1 MASKQV
7 SEILV
12 KLGIQGFEGL
22 DKLKSSFREL
32 EKSIG
37 PSAATIDRARDSIIA
52 FGKEG
57 KNTEQLVKGQIEA
70 LRGLQSQTER
80 GSTAWAQLAGDIE
93 KFRQASRRT
102 DGEIE
107 ILRQG
112 ILSVATG
119 ANQSQ
124 QSLRSYIADL
134 GRLRGEA
141 TITGSV
147 FNALGSNIAELT
159 ARLQQA
165 ESQTTQTGR
174 AFGRVLGQALASTSA
189 GARQQLAQTK
199 ELIDE
204 QRRLIESIDSLAAR
218 ERNLK
223 KNKEERAAIEERLNR
238 ALAQQMQ
245 LTFQESARA
254 GRETVRSAAAAFAD
268 PTFLRDITPEALDR
282 RLGELPNT
290 TAGLN
295 QQLSELS
302 ERLANTRRNTIDYL
316 VVAMQMAG
324 AQRELTAVTQGYAQS
339 LLMGI
344 RTGTVA
350 PSARNLQEVISALR
364 AEMSQLDTTTTEGA
378 RAYAE
383 NANQARALENQ
394 LKNLANAYRHVGDM
408 AAQSATA
415 EASAATARVTANYL
429 NRGLV
434 RQQEQAMAELGQRVR
449 AGVAATPLALP
460 MAGQTSAP
468 GTGLE
473 ISGGARVGRASGRIQ
488 RFFSGFQVGEAQ
500 IRLPGQP
507 IGYGP
512 QATEEQSDRARRAAI
527 SEADAV
533 RTAGEARARAE
544 QQIQSYRAEIDKARQ
559 ADIGSIN
566 STQRLREAID
576 QYRSTLPSA
585 SAEFKKL
592 TKDINELDARSEK
605 LNRTMARRRLTAG
618 QAVQAGGAIISGGIF
633 GGPEG
638 FLGGVGGAV
647 AGSLIPALGTVG
659 GAFAGAAI
667 GAQVGMFRQS
677 LAAAAD
683 YAAGLQKMQIA
694 LRNAAGSQIEFDR
707 AMAAAN
713 AATRELNVPQ
723 EVAIQGMT
731 KLTAAVKGAGGQV
744 NDAEVV
750 FRNITAAIK
759 GTGGSA
765 QDVDSAI
772 TAMVQVFSK
781 GKVSAEELSG
791 QLGERLPGAV
801 TKFAKANQM
810 ELPELQKALEQGQVG
825 LNELMKFV
833 VSLGD
838 EYANVAKQIAD
849 SSQDAGARL
858 TVAYNEMRIG
868 VGSALQPL
876 GALLQGAFASFIE
889 KITPALIIGAKGISL
904 AITGMYDAFVSGFGL
919 IKQLGGLI
927 AGLTKAFIV
936 FGGVAGGIFIASNI
950 TTFTA
955 AIGNLYKAFRAL
967 LSLQRLLLVVESARA
982 AAQVLIAGLTTGA
995 TKGKIAGAIIGG
1007 GAGLAAAFGIGKLV
1021 ESVVSSVT
1029 TGVEEQFK
1037 KFDIKG
1043 LTNFPTPT
1051 GGGDKTKDQAKEAEK
1066 ERKNLFQELQARI
1079 QAQNNLLT
1087 QQGRLSE
1094 IIAKT
1099 EFDRA
1104 KESLKAAEEI
1114 LLNQEQQLDLRFKFG
1129 EVSKDVYLKEKAA
1142 IAKQGEVTRAEF
1154 TKTSKDIEEKAD
1166 KIYRDLFEP
1175 GGKLIADDETPL
1187 EKALRNI
1194 DTAIN
1199 EAQKGLSELGGA
1211 TAQKGLDAIKALTN
1225 QDKLG
1230 LATKS
1235 LLGQDIQTL
1244 ENEIA
1249 ALQSGANTMGTLG
1262 EIMQR
1267 HRQDWDMLDAGQRK
1281 YIENLAAIKDGL
1293 RFAQDT
1299 RVGLGLREGAQ
1310 QYVESIGTMR
1320 EATAQLAQTGIKGV
1334 EDAIFSLMTTGT
1346 ANFREF
1352 AVSILKDTTRMII
1365 QQFILRTIIGAI
1377 GGGGAKGG
1385 DSISQFISG
1394 ATQYKMNANGNV
1406 YAQNGIQPFAMG
1418 GIVNKPTLFRYAD
1431 GGAGRFGLMGE
1442 AGPEAIMPLKRGRDG
1457 KLGVAGGGGVNVG
1470 TINIT
1475 VQNTGENLD
1484 PTAQKQIAGQVRSIV
1499 LATLA
1504 NEKRSGGMLR

>member
-12 KLGIQGFEGL
+12 KLGIQGLQGL

-32 EKSIG
+32 ERSIG

-147 FNALGSNIAELT
+147 FNALGSDIAELT

-165 ESQTTQTGR
+165 ESQTTQTGT
-174 AFGRVLGQALASTSA
+174 AFRRVLGQALASTAA
-189 GARQQLAQTK
+189 GARVQLAALK
-199 ELIDE
+199 DE
-204 QRRLIESIDSLAAR
+204 INLQRELIESIDSLAAK

-223 KNKEERAAIEERLNR
+223 KNKEERAAIEERLNH
-238 ALAQQMQ
+238 ALARQRQV
-245 LTFQESARA
+245 TFQESARA
-254 GRETVRSAAAAFAD
+254 GRENVRSAAAAFAD
-268 PTFLRDITPEALDR
+268 PTFLRGITPEALDR

-302 ERLANTRRNTIDYL
+302 ERLANTKRNTIDYL

-383 NANQARALENQ
+383 NANQARTLENQ

-473 ISGGARVGRASGRIQ
+473 ISGGAVVGRATGRVQ
-488 RFFSGFQVGEAQ
+488 RVLTPGTFPGE
-500 IRLPGQP
+500 RLQ
-507 IGYGP
+507 GP
-512 QATEEQSDRARRAAI
+512 ELPPDFADRARRAAI

-544 QQIQSYRAEIDKARQ
+544 RQIQSYRAEIDKSRA

-605 LNRTMARRRLTAG
+605 LNNTMSRRRLTAG

-647 AGSLIPALGTVG
+647 AGSLIPGLGTVG

-677 LAAAAD
+677 LAAVAD

-889 KITPALIIGAKGISL
+889 KITPALIIGAKGVSL

-919 IKQLGGLI
+919 IKQLGDLI

-936 FGGVAGGIFIASNI
+936 FGGVAGGIFVASNI

-1175 GGKLIADDETPL
+1175 GGKLIPDDETPL
-1187 EKALRNI
+1187 EKALRGV

-1199 EAQKGLSELGGA
+1199 EAQKSLSELGGP
-1211 TAQKGLDAIKALTN
+1211 TAQKGLDAIKALTD
-1225 QDKLG
+1225 QDELG
-1230 LATKS
+1230 LATRS
-1235 LLGQDIQTL
+1235 LLGEDIKNL
-1244 ENEIA
+1244 EDEIA
-1249 ALQSGANTMGTLG
+1249 GLQSGANAMGALG
-1262 EIMQR
+1262 EIMQK

-1293 RFAQDT
+1293 RFAQDM
-1299 RVGLGLREGAQ
+1299 RVGLGIKEGAQ

-1334 EDAIFSLMTTGT
+1334 EDAIFSLVTTGT
-1346 ANFREF
+1346 ANFRDF

-1365 QQFILRTIIGAI
+1365 QQLILRTIMQAIGAI
-1377 GGGGAKGG
+1377 GGAPAVGGGFKGYFDPATG
-1385 DSISQFISG
+1385 LG
-1394 ATQYKMNANGNV
+1394 AAGPNFGLAMGGIVSK
-1406 YAQNGIQPFAMG
+1406 NGIEPFAMG

-1442 AGPEAIMPLKRGRDG
+1442 AGPEAIIPLKRGRDG
-1457 KLGVAGGGGVNVG
+1457 KLGVAGGGTTSVTVNVDAQG
-1470 TINIT
+1470 TQ
-1475 VQNTGENLD
+1475 VQGDDNRGQQLGRVIAAAVQQELIK
-1484 PTAQKQIAGQVRSIV
+1484 QKRPGGL
-1499 LATLA
+1499 LA
-1504 NEKRSGGMLR
+1504 